1 MKAKLERYEVAF
13 LLILLTIFNSV
24 LMVTGQTLWKLG
36 ATGKEI
42 HSLGQLLRL
51 FLSPYVIGGL
61 IVYAFASVLWIY
73 ILNKGEL
80 SYVYPIQSTAFI
92 FALIIGTTIFKEQLT
107 LSKVIGVLVICL
119 GVVIITRK

>member
-1 MKAKLERYEVAF
+1 M
-13 LLILLTIFNSV
+13 LIILTIFNSM

-36 ATGKEI
+36 ATGKEVNT
-42 HSLGQLLRL
+42 LGQLLRL
-51 FLSPYVIGGL
+51 FLSPYVLAGL
-61 IVYAFASVLWIY
+61 MVYAFASVLWIY

-107 LSKVIGVLVICL
+107 ASKIIGVLVICL
-119 GVVIITRK
+119 GVIIITRK

>member
-1 MKAKLERYEVAF
+1 VAF
-13 LLILLTIFNSV
+13 LLVLLTIFNSV

-36 ATGKEI
+36 ATGKEV

-51 FLSPYVIGGL
+51 FLSPYVLAGL
-61 IVYAFASVLWIY
+61 MVYAFASVLWIY

-107 LSKVIGVLVICL
+107 SSKIIGVLVICL
-119 GVVIITRK
+119 GVIIITRK

>member
-1 MKAKLERYEVAF
+1 M
-13 LLILLTIFNSV
+13 LILLTIFNSV

-51 FLSPYVIGGL
+51 FLNPYVIAGL
-61 IVYAFASVLWIY
+61 MVYAFASVLWIY

-92 FALIIGTTIFKEQLT
+92 FALIIGTTVFKEQLT
-107 LSKVIGVLVICL
+107 ASKIIGVLVICL
-119 GVVIITRK
+119 GVIIITRK